1 MQQPQTW
8 QSRRHG
14 LYEEYT
20 YEMQFIFSVQ
30 PRANT
35 FLFKGQKCSPRFGLG
50 EPGRS
55 SLGLLTTII
64 GFTFNPAVAS
74 QIHVLEGPGE
84 KARIKVRHD
93 QDKRGQKPPRRIKL
107 KPQQGLTWR

>member
-1 MQQPQTW
+1 METVAFLLASMPSILYELAGDGMQQPQTW

-20 YEMQFIFSVQ
+20 YELQFIFSVQ

-64 GFTFNPAVAS
+64 GFTLNPAVAS
-74 QIHVLEGPGE
+74 QIHVLEG
-84 KARIKVRHD
+84 ARGKG
-93 QDKRGQKPPRRIKL
+93 KNKGK
-107 KPQQGLTWR
+107 T

>member
-64 GFTFNPAVAS
+64 GFTLNPAVAS
-74 QIHVLEGPGE
+74 QIHVLEG
-84 KARIKVRHD
+84 ARGKG
-93 QDKRGQKPPRRIKL
+93 KNKGK
-107 KPQQGLTWR
+107 T